1 MTTAR
6 KKTMAFGIINV
17 FVVIVHNEQTPSDED
32 WRSWVEFNF
41 KNVVE
46 KTPVGRYLIV
56 SEGGA
61 PTSAQR
67 KMLHESMAAPLSKDP
82 TSIRTAVVT
91 PSTFVRGVVTA
102 MSWLDPIFR
111 AFSPQDIASA
121 YKYLGIPPDYHPDV
135 ERMIASLKAEL
146 QRSAAPP

>member
-6 KKTMAFGIINV
+6 EKNMAFGIIDV
-17 FVVIVHNEQTPSDED
+17 FVVVVHNDQTPSDDD
-32 WRSWVEFNF
+32 WRAWVEWNH

-46 KTPVGRYLIV
+46 KGLIGRYLIV

-61 PTSAQR
+61 PTAAQR
-67 KMLHESMAAPLSKDP
+67 KMLHETMAPPLKKDP
-82 TSIRTAVVT
+82 AWIKTAVVT
-91 PSTFVRGVVTA
+91 PSTFVRGVMTA

-121 YKYLGIPPDYHPDV
+121 YKYLGIPPDYHPGI
-135 ERMIASLKAEL
+135 ERMIASLRAEIR
-146 QRSAAPP
+146 RSAAAP